1 MDYYGEERV
10 MNGYKVGESRENILS
25 DRIGRSS
32 FQAGLFRW
40 ESCVLAIRTYF
51 SGLLCLHETQ
61 LLGQWLDII
70 RFCSEAYCSITVHPC
85 FKRRTTHT
93 HARTH
98 ARTNNVIL
106 WTGFDIEN
114 PGLEEENRILK

>member
-98 ARTNNVIL
+98 EQRY
-106 WTGFDIEN
+106 FMD
-114 PGLEEENRILK
+114 RF